1 MKALAFGLVLALGSW
16 LGAAAAAQ
24 PAPTP
29 VATAAPP
36 AHPQVADDELAPAT
50 LEKLSP
56 DQIVEVL
63 RKREQTKVALAE
75 SRSGPPAVAIVV
87 PLALFVCALLLVA
100 SFLYFRHRKE
110 REQQTTIRLMVEKG
124 VTVPIEFLAPRAPKH
139 SDLRH
144 GVVLAAAGVGLAA
157 FLKVAHTP
165 PGAWAIG
172 LMPLFVGVGYLIVW
186 KLTSREE
193 RVVDRPVE

>member
-1 MKALAFGLVLALGSW
+1 MKALVFCLVLGLGSW
-16 LGAAAAAQ
+16 LGDVASAQ
-24 PAPTP
+24 PAPAP
-29 VATAAPP
+29 AAKAAPHDR
-36 AHPQVADDELAPAT
+36 AADDELAPEV

-63 RKREQTKVALAE
+63 KKREQTKVALVE
-75 SRSGPPAVAIVV
+75 SRNGPPAVAIVV
-87 PLALFVCALLLVA
+87 PVALFVCALLLVT
-100 SFLYFRHRKE
+100 SFLYFRHHKE
-110 REQQTTIRLMVEKG
+110 REQQTTVRLMVEKG

-144 GVVLAAAGVGLAA
+144 GVVLAAAGIGLAV
-157 FLKVAHTP
+157 FFKVVHAP

-172 LMPLFVGVGYLIVW
+172 LVPLLVGVGYLIVW

-193 RVVDRPVE
+193 SAADKPVA